1 MQNLNSFALP
11 FDFSHILETPSA
23 QVQTPNG
30 YVNGKRDNLRRSN
43 DEFCRAY
50 FNASSKKKEKDYQH
64 LPNKKKRG
72 LDCSSKKYVDFGVS
86 SPALDLGCVGF
97 PAACQCQLEDSRK
110 LRSSGHKM
118 PSLPLL
124 LLLD

>member
-1 MQNLNSFALP
+1 MNFVELISTLLA
-11 FDFSHILETPSA
+11 
-23 QVQTPNG
+23 
-30 YVNGKRDNLRRSN
+30 
-43 DEFCRAY
+43 
-50 FNASSKKKEKDYQH
+50 KKKKRTTNIY
-64 LPNKKKRG
+64 PTKKKRG